1 MQLRPYQETCVNK
14 AMDFLR
20 KSVEP
25 CMVDAAPAAGKS
37 FMIASISD
45 RLHQISG
52 GKKVLNLAPSKE
64 LVTQNHAKMLMTGHP
79 ASIFSASAGSK
90 STRHNIVFGTPGT
103 VKNNIRRFMSG
114 YCAVNVDE
122 CHGITPTIK
131 TIIDAM
137 REGNPNLRVIGWS
150 GTPFRLNT
158 GYIFRLFPNGK
169 PVPEDQTKDPYFAQC
184 VHRVSAKEMLDAGFL
199 CPMTVGAPL
208 SDGYDAAGLKPN
220 RMGKFNPTD
229 LHSVFVGHGRL
240 TAAVVG
246 DVVEQSRNRY
256 GGCMLFAATVEH
268 CYEIMASLP
277 PSNSGFVTGDNAE
290 ACGGTVK
297 GRDAVIAAYRDR
309 RFKYLVSVGTLT
321 TGFDVEHTSTI
332 ATLRK
337 TESAALL
344 QQILG
349 RAWRVDPQKE
359 NALWLDYA
367 NNCDEHFP
375 DGDIYEPEIKAGYG
389 TESSGVISAKC
400 PMCDAVNEFSA
411 RQNQDGFD
419 VTPHGYFADL
429 QGEQI
434 ETEHGPMPAHFGRR
448 CTNLLPIGG
457 GRLGQCQYR
466 WTSKECGACGAAND
480 IAARRCCE
488 CKAEIVDPNSALDI
502 SFRELKKDPYKTQCD
517 EVIKWEI
524 RESVSRSGNDTY
536 RIDATTPYRSFSVWI
551 LKQPKNSQAMQ
562 QLELLKSLKGKPPN
576 TVKYVKEQSG
586 FFRMLS
592 FNSDPDVNEANQ
604 DLLKYTA

>member
-14 AMDFLR
+14 AMDFLK

-37 FMIASISD
+37 FMIAAISD

-64 LVTQNHAKMLMTGHP
+64 LVTQNHQKMIMTGHP

-131 TIIDAM
+131 TIIEAM
-137 REGNPNLRVIGWS
+137 RDGNPNLRVIGWS

-158 GYIFRLFPNGK
+158 GYIFRLFPDGK
-169 PVPEDQTKDPYFAQC
+169 PVPEDKAKDPYFAQC
-184 VHRVSAKEMLDAGFL
+184 VHRVSAKEMLNAGFL

-220 RMGKFNPTD
+220 RMGKFDPTD

-268 CYEIMASLP
+268 CHEIMASLP
-277 PSNSGFVTGDNAE
+277 PSNSGFVTGDHAD

-297 GRDAVIAAYRDR
+297 GRDAVIAAYRDQ

-349 RAWRVDPQKE
+349 RAWRVDPKKE

-400 PMCDAVNEFSA
+400 PMCDVVNEFSA
-411 RQNQDGFD
+411 RQNPDGFD

-488 CKAEIVDPNSALDI
+488 CKAEIVDPNAKLAME
-502 SFRELKKDPYKTQCD
+502 FRQLKRNPRNRQTD
-517 EVIKWEI
+517 EVIKCEV
-524 RESVSRSGNDTY
+524 RESVSANGNQTI
-536 RIDATTPYRSFSVWI
+536 RIDFTTPYRTFSIWLMKSPTNNI
-551 LKQPKNSQAMQ
+551 AAAALDLWHSLNGKTPK
-562 QLELLKSLKGKPPN
+562 
-576 TVKYVKEQSG
+576 TVTYKKEDSG
-586 FFRMLS
+586 FFRV
-592 FNSDPDVNEANQ
+592 FAYNKEPDIDP
-604 DLLKYTA
+604 TT